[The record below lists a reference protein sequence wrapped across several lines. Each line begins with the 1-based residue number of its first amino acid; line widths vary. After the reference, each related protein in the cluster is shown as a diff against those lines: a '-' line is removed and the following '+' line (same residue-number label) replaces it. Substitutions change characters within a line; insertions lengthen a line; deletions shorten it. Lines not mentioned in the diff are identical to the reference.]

1 MKDHGTPTHDFA
13 SVTDFN
19 NLYQSFT
26 EARKGKRWK
35 YSVCKY
41 EANVLENLLFIQVML
56 QRHKYRLS
64 PYNCFYVH
72 EPKERL
78 IMYNS
83 FRDKIVQHCL
93 CEQVLEP
100 VLSKTFIYDNYA
112 SQKGKG
118 THFGLDRLKSF
129 MSAYYRKNGVEGW
142 VLKCDVR
149 KYFYRINHD
158 VLKSQLR
165 RLIKDRDVL
174 WLLDM
179 IVDSTEGP
187 GIPIGNHTSQW
198 FAILYLSDMDHMIKE
213 RLGIKY
219 YGRYMDDFYLIHE
232 DRAYL
237 QFCLEEIRRFLV
249 PMGLELNQK
258 TAIFPLSQ
266 GIDFLGFRTYL
277 TDSGKA
283 VRKVRRESKNR
294 IRRKIK
300 KFRHLVDE
308 GRVDFDTVLQ
318 SYNSWTGH
326 ADHGNSYHL
335 ISEIDDLFFN
345 LFREEMEG
353 KPYGEISI
361 RFARWKRRQVGE
373 HSCDVAESVKKY
385 NGTNKGPQL
394 KIGDDHELAAYIE
407 RRIVEDGYSPAA
419 VLGEIRVKG
428 LKFKTSICKSTL
440 YSYIRKG
447 VFLTLE
453 MRDLPRHGKNKRG
466 YTRTHKKGARAS
478 AGTSIEER
486 PEEVNARA
494 TIGHW
499 EMDSVL
505 GKKRTKPALLVL
517 SERYSR
523 KEIIIKVKD
532 HTAASVVRALDRLE
546 RKMGSPAFRS
556 IFRSITV
563 DNGSEFADA
572 AGMEQSCR
580 SQGPRTKV
588 YYCHPYSSWERGT
601 NENTNGLIRRWFPKG
616 TDFTKVTTQEIQK
629 VEDWLNAYPREI
641 LGFLSADAVFS
652 AGLASLV

>member
-1 MKDHGTPTHDFA
+1 MKRRRFKQLTRT
-13 SVTDFN
+13 
-19 NLYQSFT
+19 
-26 EARKGKRWK
+26 
-35 YSVCKY
+35 
-41 EANVLENLLFIQVML
+41 
-56 QRHKYRLS
+56 
-64 PYNCFYVH
+64 
-72 EPKERL
+72 
-78 IMYNS
+78 
-83 FRDKIVQHCL
+83 
-93 CEQVLEP
+93 
-100 VLSKTFIYDNYA
+100 
-112 SQKGKG
+112 
-118 THFGLDRLKSF
+118 DRLNIEKYLRQGMTKQAVADALGVSLRTV
-129 MSAYYRKNGVEGW
+129 YYE
-142 VLKCDVR
+142 LKRGQYIHTNSDLTEEVR
-149 KYFYRINHD
+149 Y
-158 VLKSQLR
+158 
-165 RLIKDRDVL
+165 
-174 WLLDM
+174 
-179 IVDSTEGP
+179 
-187 GIPIGNHTSQW
+187 
-198 FAILYLSDMDHMIKE
+198 
-213 RLGIKY
+213 
-219 YGRYMDDFYLIHE
+219 
-232 DRAYL
+232 
-237 QFCLEEIRRFLV
+237 
-249 PMGLELNQK
+249 
-258 TAIFPLSQ
+258 
-266 GIDFLGFRTYL
+266 
-277 TDSGKA
+277 
-283 VRKVRRESKNR
+283 
-294 IRRKIK
+294 
-300 KFRHLVDE
+300 
-308 GRVDFDTVLQ
+308 
-318 SYNSWTGH
+318 
-326 ADHGNSYHL
+326 
-335 ISEIDDLFFN
+335 
-345 LFREEMEG
+345 
-353 KPYGEISI
+353 
-361 RFARWKRRQVGE
+361 
-373 HSCDVAESVKKY
+373 SCDVAESVKKY

-494 TIGHW
+494 TVGHW

-505 GKKRTKPALLVL
+505 GKKRTKAALLVL

-580 SQGPRTKV
+580 SQGPRMKV